1 MSWLT
6 WRQSRVQF
14 LSAIVALVII
24 ALAYGLTAS
33 SLNHLYALYG
43 TRPAEFLTQ
52 VKTGG
57 YPVLYLAGCAVMYL
71 TPLVIGAFWGAPLI
85 ARELETGTHRL
96 VWNQSVPRTRWL
108 LAKLAIGGGAAMAF
122 AGITGLLLSWWAGPI
137 DRAGGLP
144 VGTSQLSR
152 FEPIVFGTRGIV
164 PIGAAAL
171 AFMIG
176 VCAGLLLRRVI
187 PAMAVTLALMTGL
200 LVAMPLAVSPHLI
213 TPAQYTRPVTAN
225 LTTMTMS
232 GNGEINDPVTDM
244 PGAWILTDQ
253 IITRT
258 GAVFTLPDVPAC
270 ATGTQAQCD
279 AWLATQPLRQ
289 HVVYQPAS
297 RYWTFQALETLIW
310 LAIAVGLA
318 GLSLRRIRT
327 IG

>member
-1 MSWLT
+1 
-6 WRQSRVQF
+6 
-14 LSAIVALVII
+14 
-24 ALAYGLTAS
+24 
-33 SLNHLYALYG
+33 
-43 TRPAEFLTQ
+43 
-52 VKTGG
+52 
-57 YPVLYLAGCAVMYL
+57 
-71 TPLVIGAFWGAPLI
+71 
-85 ARELETGTHRL
+85 
-96 VWNQSVPRTRWL
+96 
-108 LAKLAIGGGAAMAF
+108 
-122 AGITGLLLSWWAGPI
+122 
-137 DRAGGLP
+137 
-144 VGTSQLSR
+144 
-152 FEPIVFGTRGIV
+152 
-164 PIGAAAL
+164 
-171 AFMIG
+171 
-176 VCAGLLLRRVI
+176 
-187 PAMAVTLALMTGL
+187 
-200 LVAMPLAVSPHLI
+200 MPI
-213 TPAQYTRPVTAN
+213 TPVMMPPVRNEIRRGQRWAKSMAG

-232 GNGEINDPVTDM
+232 GNGEIDAPVTDM